1 MQSVQL
7 FNHDTDFLTAEDH
20 PTAERGSVCRADLKQ
35 EQFVLSDSS
44 AASLKGAKA
53 RLPSKTATTKF
64 KSTGI
69 IHATATLNDF
79 KSTARQLK
87 PTGTTQ
93 SQSVQWQ
100 C

>member
-1 MQSVQL
+1 MQSAQL
-7 FNHDTDFLTAEDH
+7 FSHDADFLIAKDQHTAE
-20 PTAERGSVCRADLKQ
+20 PGLVCRADLKQ
-35 EQFVLSDSS
+35 EWFVLSDSS
-44 AASLKGAKA
+44 AASLRGAKA